1 MIFFKGDVL
10 GGKGVLGG
18 SIEPDRRIPTFVNSL
33 LVQWQRQYVLDL
45 RGSALCLLRTSLWL
59 NSPQLLL
66 KNFLSKNDS
75 GAPITQAEFLAR
87 AWQAAN
93 AKACE
98 LGWIV

>member
-1 MIFFKGDVL
+1 M
-10 GGKGVLGG
+10 
-18 SIEPDRRIPTFVNSL
+18 SDRIDQLHVE
-33 LVQWQRQYVLDL
+33 VLDDEIIVIL
-45 RGSALCLLRTSLWL
+45 PATSYGVVYYKPA
-59 NSPQLLL
+59 NSPQLLV

-93 AKACE
+93 AKARE